1 MTDSGNHLTNDECLK
16 ILEFPVV
23 DYEEIGRMHA
33 SWLKTPKASIKDRLI
48 PVDELIQKSVADNS
62 TAQAEEIERIKQRAS
77 VNKNSLE
84 HTLGDLRSEVAEIEK
99 KLAAQSSDRMTK
111 LMLER
116 KLGEAKNNLM
126 AKEESIYFDAMRIDL
141 ACEES
146 IKEFLE
152 KERITARLQKHFELE
167 VKGV

>member
-1 MTDSGNHLTNDECLK
+1 M
-16 ILEFPVV
+16 
-23 DYEEIGRMHA
+23 
-33 SWLKTPKASIKDRLI
+33 DRLI
-48 PVDELIQKSVADNS
+48 PLDELIQKSVEDNS

-126 AKEESIYFDAMRIDL
+126 SKEESIYFDAMRIDL

-146 IKEFLE
+146 VKEFLE
-152 KERITARLQKHFELE
+152 KEKITGRMQKHFELQ
-167 VKGV
+167 VTGRR

>member
-1 MTDSGNHLTNDECLK
+1 
-16 ILEFPVV
+16 
-23 DYEEIGRMHA
+23 
-33 SWLKTPKASIKDRLI
+33 
-48 PVDELIQKSVADNS
+48 
-62 TAQAEEIERIKQRAS
+62 
-77 VNKNSLE
+77 
-84 HTLGDLRSEVAEIEK
+84 LGDLRSEVAEIEK

-126 AKEESIYFDAMRIDL
+126 SREESIYFDAMRIDL

-152 KERITARLQKHFELE
+152 KERITARLQKHFEIE
-167 VKGV
+167 IIGGK